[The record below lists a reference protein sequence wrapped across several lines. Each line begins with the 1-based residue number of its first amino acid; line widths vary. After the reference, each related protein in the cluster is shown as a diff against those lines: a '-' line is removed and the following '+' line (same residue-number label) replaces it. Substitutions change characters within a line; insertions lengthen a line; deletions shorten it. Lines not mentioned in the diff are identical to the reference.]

1 MLSKQSFAGVV
12 DALALDDELGELAA
26 AHEVTKGRLFQALLE
41 ELRSA
46 GVGHAQTDN
55 SAKRGGAHDFRA
67 EFGPARWHSLSLR
80 ADALRKLVRIK
91 VADDNDLKTARE
103 GFVLCKAFFD
113 SLELHLV
120 EGKEALKGRIV
131 HPPAPGTLRQKAVR
145 FGCPIGSLC
154 LDHVCTC
161 LEMTLKC
168 RLEWT
173 DRK

>member
-1 MLSKQSFAGVV
+1 MLVERHFEVECTLRPALHDAAALTAAKAGVV

-113 SLELHLV
+113 SLAELA
-120 EGKEALKGRIV
+120 ALRGS
-131 HPPAPGTLRQKAVR
+131 AVSEFELLQDLSR
-145 FGCPIGSLC
+145 
-154 LDHVCTC
+154 T
-161 LEMTLKC
+161 TA
-168 RLEWT
+168 
-173 DRK
+173 